1 MTGLKEGAGED
12 PFSQDEES
20 SAEES
25 MPDEPTTKGPVTDAE
40 QPSDAGDAISS
51 ADASIGDAGE
61 AGNRDSDSEPDP
73 DGAGEAT
80 DDGTRATGRA
90 GASGNERGVEED
102 SQTET
107 DVDDRLDTTG
117 TEDDVSEAANE
128 PPSPTDGID
137 EAGNGDAD
145 RGTQPE
151 APDKPG
157 DNDDAT
163 GDKPDEETQ
172 PEAAEE
178 PGEETEEGDDRDE
191 ETLQVLEF
199 VLSEDPY
206 AVTIGEVGAIVEMK
220 QITRFPR
227 GPDAVDG
234 VTDLRGEITAVLD
247 PKRLLDIETDDGPS
261 TEDYIVVLDR
271 TGDKQ
276 KVAVRVDDVIRVQR
290 YAESDVDRNGDL
302 ETLETDSLDAEMID
316 GVLYKDAD
324 GNEAVDLVPW
334 LNIDTIVDNVD

>member
-1 MTGLKEGAGED
+1 VTSDSLRSALPDGGARSAGAPGRESDAEAVGTDDPPPGESNAPATAGEENGAAESTDEVDHPETDAGED
-12 PFSQDEES
+12 E
-20 SAEES
+20 
-25 MPDEPTTKGPVTDAE
+25 V
-40 QPSDAGDAISS
+40 
-51 ADASIGDAGE
+51 
-61 AGNRDSDSEPDP
+61 
-73 DGAGEAT
+73 
-80 DDGTRATGRA
+80 DDGG
-90 GASGNERGVEED
+90 
-102 SQTET
+102 
-107 DVDDRLDTTG
+107 
-117 TEDDVSEAANE
+117 
-128 PPSPTDGID
+128 
-137 EAGNGDAD
+137 
-145 RGTQPE
+145 
-151 APDKPG
+151 
-157 DNDDAT
+157 
-163 GDKPDEETQ
+163 
-172 PEAAEE
+172 
-178 PGEETEEGDDRDE
+178 DRDE

-199 VLSEDPY
+199 ALSEDPY

-316 GVLYKDAD
+316 GVLYKDDD